1 MLSIEAATAV
11 MFEAHTSG
19 CSQVIVCP
27 REPAEYYRERLER
40 FTLTCTI
47 EPV

>member
-1 MLSIEAATAV
+1 

-19 CSQVIVCP
+19 CAEVIVCP

>member
-1 MLSIEAATAV
+1 
-11 MFEAHTSG
+11 
-19 CSQVIVCP
+19 VIICP
-27 REPAEYYRERLER
+27 REPAEYYRERLES